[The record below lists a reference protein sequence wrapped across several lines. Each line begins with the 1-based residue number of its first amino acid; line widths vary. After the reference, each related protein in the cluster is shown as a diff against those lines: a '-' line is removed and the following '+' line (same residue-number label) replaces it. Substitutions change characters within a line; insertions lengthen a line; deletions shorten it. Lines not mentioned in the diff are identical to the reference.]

1 MRVERT
7 TSARRGQGFSR
18 WWILALAACGGVL
31 ALFTPWALLVEAA
44 LLAFVIFRL
53 TRRPPRTEAIVLIVA
68 MVILTVVLV
77 ALVAAG
83 IAVVNLEGTYD
94 GNSIPLP

>member
-7 TSARRGQGFSR
+7 TSAQLGQGSSR
-18 WWILALAACGGVL
+18 WWILALAVCGGVL
-31 ALFTPWALLVEAA
+31 ALFTPWAFLVEAA

-53 TRRPPRTEAIVLIVA
+53 TRRPRRTEAIVLIVSMA
-68 MVILTVVLV
+68 ILTVVLV
-77 ALVAAG
+77 ALLAAG
-83 IAVVNLEGTYD
+83 IAVVDFVGTSD